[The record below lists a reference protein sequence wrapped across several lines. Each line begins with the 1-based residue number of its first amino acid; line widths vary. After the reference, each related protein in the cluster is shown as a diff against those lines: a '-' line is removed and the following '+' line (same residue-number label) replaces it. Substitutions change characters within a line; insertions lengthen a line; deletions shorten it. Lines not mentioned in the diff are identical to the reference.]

1 MTGAKGHG
9 ARVVVPPPLLFLAGF
24 LAGIGLGRVVP
35 GDALPPAIV
44 APARVAG
51 IALATAGVLFAFWG
65 IATFRRRKTTILP
78 HRPVSAL
85 VAEGPY
91 RVTRNP
97 MYVGFTLLYLG
108 GTALVNSAWPLAF
121 LPVILFVMNAVVIP
135 GEERHLAARF
145 GEPYR
150 EYCRRVRRWL

>member
-1 MTGAKGHG
+1 MHL
-9 ARVVVPPPLLFLAGF
+9 PPPL
-24 LAGIGLGRVVP
+24 VY
-35 GDALPPAIV
+35 ALPFVAAHFLDRWRPAPFL
-44 APARVAG
+44 PAAAALVGGWLLLALGMIG
-51 IALATAGVLFAFWG
+51 IPALLAFRRARTSPLPWRPATALVTDGP
-65 IATFRRRKTTILP
+65 FRL
-78 HRPVSAL
+78 
-85 VAEGPY
+85 
-91 RVTRNP
+91 TRNP

-108 GTALVNSAWPLAF
+108 GTALVNSAGPLAF